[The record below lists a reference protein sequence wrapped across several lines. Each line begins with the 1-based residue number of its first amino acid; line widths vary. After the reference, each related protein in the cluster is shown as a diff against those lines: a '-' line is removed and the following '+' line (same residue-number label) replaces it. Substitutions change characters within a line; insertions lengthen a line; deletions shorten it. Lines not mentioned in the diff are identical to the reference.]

1 LVIFK
6 PSFLL
11 FKIKITRLLEKL
23 ELTMIDETLYRVQ
36 KDMKLCLT
44 ERTREENS
52 LTTDLWKKSIMKE
65 EFTINKPHIAND
77 FTNMLYKKLN
87 KSNDDSSAN
96 NKANVIYQINENDLK
111 ECLLKLGSMIQ
122 EREKFNFEQ
131 YTLFYENLL
140 RLNHQQLYLKE
151 REVVYMKNAIENQQA
166 EINVEVQW

>member
-1 LVIFK
+1 
-6 PSFLL
+6 
-11 FKIKITRLLEKL
+11 
-23 ELTMIDETLYRVQ
+23 MIDETLYRVQ

-87 KSNDDSSAN
+87 KSNDDSSAK